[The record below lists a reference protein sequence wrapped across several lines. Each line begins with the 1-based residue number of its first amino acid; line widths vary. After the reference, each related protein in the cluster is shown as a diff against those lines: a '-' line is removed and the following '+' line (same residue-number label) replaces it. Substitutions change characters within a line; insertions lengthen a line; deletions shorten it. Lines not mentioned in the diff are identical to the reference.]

1 MKMQALKQRVWKIWS
16 KLNSFRG
23 ELVAVPQSYVAEIKS
38 FGDRRYKKTWVKAL
52 ARLQAIYLHRNCLD
66 AWMLITENFNFT
78 SDRWD
83 YEFRYE
89 ILDEFLQYSD
99 GLELIKTGL
108 EQIFTSTDF
117 TADEQQETSRNGF
130 FELLAGRE
138 GQHPGLSLSVGS
150 IRQLAGTNT
159 AA

>member
-1 MKMQALKQRVWKIWS
+1 MKMKQLKKRVWKSWS
-16 KLNSFRG
+16 KLNSFKG
-23 ELVAVPQSYVAEIKS
+23 KLTGSLDDYVREVRL
-38 FGDRRYKKTWVKAL
+38 FGDRRYKKTWIAAL
-52 ARLQAIYLHRNCLD
+52 ARFEATLHYKGTLD
-66 AWMLITENFNFT
+66 PWTLIVHGFNFT
-78 SDRWD
+78 QDRWD
-83 YEFRYE
+83 YEYRNE
-89 ILDEFLQYSD
+89 ILDEFLMYED
-99 GLELIKTGL
+99 GLDIIKAGL